1 MRRRGPPGHKLEA
14 ERAHWTQ
21 AATEGCEI
29 IRVDEC
35 ITERVG
41 VDSIGQKPQACSSAR
56 LKCELRVP
64 VDDEYQG
71 CRIRSP
77 AVFHLC

>member
-1 MRRRGPPGHKLEA
+1 MRQRGPPGHKLEA

-29 IRVDEC
+29 IHVDEC

-41 VDSIGQKPQACSSAR
+41 VDSMGQKRQACPPAR
-56 LKCELRVP
+56 LKRELRVP
-64 VDDEYQG
+64 VDDE
-71 CRIRSP
+71 
-77 AVFHLC
+77 H